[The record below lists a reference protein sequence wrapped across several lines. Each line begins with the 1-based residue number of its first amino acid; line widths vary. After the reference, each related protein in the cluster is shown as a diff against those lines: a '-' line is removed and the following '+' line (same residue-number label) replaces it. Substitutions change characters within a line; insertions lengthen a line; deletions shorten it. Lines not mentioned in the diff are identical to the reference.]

1 MHSKNSVY
9 KKEYW
14 IARGSNKL
22 LTYIGPPLSTSL
34 HPKKVKTFLREQ
46 GALGAMWNYDHDYCD
61 NGPWYRCI
69 CDKAGYDESKIESKN
84 ARHNLHRG
92 LKRCVVREVDYSL
105 LAEHAYPVYL
115 KAASRFKNF
124 KIESEEQFRR
134 QLQSYAG
141 DPHRT
146 AFGVFVDEALV
157 AYATLFICEKTV
169 FGDVAHF
176 DPAFAN
182 AYPMYALYYT
192 IAYHY
197 LGMGYREFDRGTR
210 PLLHETNVDDFLLR
224 LGYRQSYCRLG
235 LYFAWPIRVLLGMA
249 RICRRAYMLVLSGR
263 YCAILDGLLLA
274 QDIAR
279 TSDMKLLK
287 VNKGITP

>member
-1 MHSKNSVY
+1 MSKINPFEN
-9 KKEYW
+9 KYW
-14 IARGSNKL
+14 IPRGSNKL
-22 LTYIGPPLSTSL
+22 LAYIGPPLSTSL
-34 HPKKVKTFLREQ
+34 DPKKVKTFLREQ
-46 GALGAMWNYDHDYCD
+46 GAFGAMWNYDHDYCD

-69 CDKAGYDESKIESKN
+69 CDTAGYDKSKIESKN
-84 ARHNLHRG
+84 ARHNLHRS

-124 KIESEEQFRR
+124 KIESEEQFRS
-134 QLQSYAG
+134 QLQSYVS

-146 AFGVFVDEALV
+146 AFGVFVDETLV

-169 FGDVAHF
+169 FGDIAHF
-176 DPAFAN
+176 DPAYAN

-192 IAYHY
+192 IAHHY
-197 LGMGYREFDRGTR
+197 LGMGHKEFDRGTR
-210 PLLHETNVDDFLLR
+210 PLLHETNIDDFLLR
-224 LGYRQSYCRLG
+224 LGYRLSYCRLG
-235 LYFAWPIRVLLGMA
+235 LYFAWPIRALLGTA
-249 RICRRAYMLVLSGR
+249 RICRRAYPHILPSR

-279 TSDMKLLK
+279 VAK
-287 VNKGITP
+287 